1 MLIHTIFFFFF
12 LTLVVMWYV
21 IKKNKKKP
29 AFTVITYNMHGHH
42 VSSTYLSNRQ
52 IIVIHWILKYT
63 YYNLIVT
70 WNEFNTYVSSKQV
83 AESRLVLTTDQ
94 NTSKPNALVAIYKRY

>member
-1 MLIHTIFFFFF
+1 MFFFFN
-12 LTLVVMWYV
+12 LSSNV
-21 IKKNKKKP
+21 ICDKKKINKKKT